1 MQPSFFRRDL
11 LGTNLRTIVLL
22 RRKGDLF
29 CFRTTLAARKA
40 VRKPFSAAMPVRRVV
55 RIYEP
60 YKCLMDAGGDG
71 GRGTSHPR
79 FGLKRQGIGNDEAY
93 ARNDLFKNF
102 EY

>member
-11 LGTNLRTIVLL
+11 LGRNLRTIALL
-22 RRKGDLF
+22 RNEILY
-29 CFRTTLAARKA
+29 CLRTILATRRV

-55 RIYEP
+55 WIYEP

-79 FGLKRQGIGNDEAY
+79 FGLKRQGIGNDEAC
-93 ARNDLFKNF
+93 AQNDLYKTFK
-102 EY
+102 Y